1 MIEFGDFRF
10 EPAIPLLTRNTRSV
24 DIAPKALEILA
35 VLVENAGQV
44 VGKDDLLSIV
54 WPDQV
59 VEEGNL
65 AVYISA
71 LRKVLGE
78 TGGRTEYIETIPK
91 RGYRFATPVSRPPSV
106 AVLPFDN
113 LSPEPDTEYFNDG
126 LTEELIHGLTKLDGL
141 MVVAWSSAARLR
153 GQLFDVREIGR
164 QLNVSAVLLGSIR
177 TSGEHLRVMTQLVD
191 TADGRYLWSETYDR
205 QVKDLFAI
213 QEEISRAI
221 VKTLR
226 IKLMDRPGAPA
237 IRQGNYNL
245 EAYNLYLMGR
255 FHWNKR
261 TVEGLKR
268 GMQHFEQA
276 VAVDPS
282 FVPGYVGLADSY
294 SLLAEY
300 GLASPLE
307 VMPAAKA
314 HAKKALEIDPT
325 LAEAHASLALIR
337 SLYEWRWADAEQHYL
352 RAIELNPGYAT
363 ARHWFAVDY
372 LGNIGRPEEA
382 LEQIDVALTL
392 DPLSPIIREAKGF
405 LLMLCGRYDEA
416 IDEYRRTLDLD
427 SFFYKAFTSM
437 GRAYTQKGLYEEAIT
452 MLQKGRS
459 LSGDIP
465 SILGALGQTY
475 AMAGQATDARLAGGT
490 RRARRPPVRPIALL
504 RIDPSGSGRKSA
516 SA

>member
-1 MIEFGDFRF
+1 VIEFGDFRF

-24 DIAPKALEILA
+24 EIAPKALEILA

-78 TGGRTEYIETIPK
+78 TGGRTAYIETIPK

-245 EAYNLYLMGR
+245 EAYNFNWWGDSSGTSALSKGSSAACSILSRPSPSIPPSRRDMWG
-255 FHWNKR
+255 WR
-261 TVEGLKR
+261 TL
-268 GMQHFEQA
+268 
-276 VAVDPS
+276 
-282 FVPGYVGLADSY
+282 
-294 SLLAEY
+294 
-300 GLASPLE
+300 
-307 VMPAAKA
+307 
-314 HAKKALEIDPT
+314 T
-325 LAEAHASLALIR
+325 ASLP
-337 SLYEWRWADAEQHYL
+337 
-352 RAIELNPGYAT
+352 N
-363 ARHWFAVDY
+363 
-372 LGNIGRPEEA
+372 
-382 LEQIDVALTL
+382 
-392 DPLSPIIREAKGF
+392 
-405 LLMLCGRYDEA
+405 
-416 IDEYRRTLDLD
+416 
-427 SFFYKAFTSM
+427 
-437 GRAYTQKGLYEEAIT
+437 
-452 MLQKGRS
+452 
-459 LSGDIP
+459 
-465 SILGALGQTY
+465 
-475 AMAGQATDARLAGGT
+475 MAW
-490 RRARRPPVRPIALL
+490 RARRRSCRPPRRTP
-504 RIDPSGSGRKSA
+504 RKPWRSTRRWPKRTRRWP
-516 SA
+516 